1 MMIDKT
7 AGEQMRK
14 TRKEVGVYQKA
25 QSDKI
30 KDNFSRH
37 ISFFISFSW
46 VYLFNG
52 NLKIIN
58 HYIFTETYNRPGTI

>member
-1 MMIDKT
+1 MKIDKT
-7 AGEQMRK
+7 AGQQMRE

-37 ISFFISFSW
+37 ISLF
-46 VYLFNG
+46 YL
-52 NLKIIN
+52 
-58 HYIFTETYNRPGTI
+58 IFLGLLV

>member
-1 MMIDKT
+1 MKIDKT

-25 QSDKI
+25 QSEKV

-37 ISFFISFSW
+37 ISLF
-46 VYLFNG
+46 YL
-52 NLKIIN
+52 
-58 HYIFTETYNRPGTI
+58 IFLALLI